1 MNLFWNIYKN
11 LENELIVLSNNIFF
25 CDKQDSVYSIHIS
38 DLLIRASVEIE
49 AISKEL
55 YKIAGGNMSPVDDE
69 GKQRDLFFDSD
80 CIQFLDINWKIT
92 KKVVNVVSPNFF
104 FEKEENLVLRPL
116 KDCNKQG
123 KGRWKKAYQAVKH
136 DRVGS
141 IESGNIANLI
151 RAMAALYI
159 LNIYYRNERY
169 DVGTI
174 MNGSPF
180 DNRLGSDI
188 FSVELAHAEKCHFE
202 EKMSDQSIE
211 KSVRDNLDKA
221 VIIQKYKEESFRLLH
236 QNMIDYNCEAK
247 ARLIKEPEV
256 ADFLA
261 TNPDYK
267 FKSLLS
273 LAIDAGGDELA
284 GRMLKGQKILDS
296 LPKADLEVVLNKCQ
310 QIYPELENAK

>member
-11 LENELIVLSNNIFF
+11 LENELIALSNNIFF
-25 CDKQDSVYSIHIS
+25 CDRQDSVYSIHIS

-55 YKIAGGNMSPVDDE
+55 YKISGGNMSPVDDA
-69 GKQRDLFFDSD
+69 GNPRDLFFDSD

-92 KKVVNVVSPNFF
+92 KKIVHVVSPNFF

-123 KGRWKKAYQAVKH
+123 NGRWKKAYQAVKH
-136 DRVGS
+136 NRVGS

-151 RAMAALYI
+151 RAMAALFV

-169 DVGTI
+169 DAGTF
-174 MNGSPF
+174 MNGTPF
-180 DNRLGSDI
+180 DTRLGSDI
-188 FSVELAHAEKCHFE
+188 FAVELAHAEKCCFGD
-202 EKMSDQSIE
+202 KMSDESIDE
-211 KSVRDNLDKA
+211 SVRASLDGA
-221 VIIQKYKEESFRLLH
+221 VIIQKYKEDSFRLLH
-236 QNMIDYNCEAK
+236 RNMIDFTCESK
-247 ARLIKEPEV
+247 ARLTKESKVSE
-256 ADFLA
+256 FLTA
-261 TNPDYK
+261 NPDYK

-284 GRMLKGQKILDS
+284 RRMLNGQKILSS
-296 LPKADLEVVLNKCQ
+296 LPKVDLEVVLNKGQ
-310 QIYPELENAK
+310 QIYPELENI